1 MTEKPSAAPVSILEI
16 VEARRRRALA
26 ILNSLSEAGP
36 RLDRSE
42 ENSWYYWQGCLDLA
56 ELLLPIL
63 EQHEAQAKA
72 MKAKL
77 REAEDEN
84 DER

>member
-1 MTEKPSAAPVSILEI
+1 MTEKPSAPRPVSVVEI
-16 VEARRRRALA
+16 VEARKRQALA
-26 ILNSLSEAGP
+26 ILNSLSEPGT

-72 MKAKL
+72 MREKL
-77 REAEDEN
+77 REAEIN
-84 DER
+84 NP